1 MALRSGRLFLF
12 ISISLSCMA
21 PGHFWGAWA
30 LAPEHQHD
38 VWRDDQTNQQIKER
52 DALDRKANTIGPAK
66 LAEIKRLFEQG
77 QKARADLK
85 LNQAMMIFNKIK
97 AANVPPYS
105 STAAIILNT
114 ELPLHPVPKDCEE
127 RFRRADRD
135 LSQGRLDQASNGYL
149 EITRLYPQFEWA
161 YMGLA
166 AIDLRRHQIEYAA
179 KEARSALALNPDLVQ
194 AWLVLVHEAIGQQD
208 IEGAI
213 RAAETAL
220 ALNPEQQET
229 RDLMRKLKE
238 EAEARRLPD

>member
-1 MALRSGRLFLF
+1 
-12 ISISLSCMA
+12 MA
-21 PGHFWGAWA
+21 PGHFWEAWA

-135 LSQGRLDQASNGYL
+135 LSQGRLDSLVFNLKLRIGFFS
-149 EITRLYPQFEWA
+149 ESQF
-161 YMGLA
+161 LS
-166 AIDLRRHQIEYAA
+166 LRG
-179 KEARSALALNPDLVQ
+179 S
-194 AWLVLVHEAIGQQD
+194 LVL
-208 IEGAI
+208 
-213 RAAETAL
+213 
-220 ALNPEQQET
+220 
-229 RDLMRKLKE
+229 
-238 EAEARRLPD
+238 RLIPTVLRLFESLVSRLRCF